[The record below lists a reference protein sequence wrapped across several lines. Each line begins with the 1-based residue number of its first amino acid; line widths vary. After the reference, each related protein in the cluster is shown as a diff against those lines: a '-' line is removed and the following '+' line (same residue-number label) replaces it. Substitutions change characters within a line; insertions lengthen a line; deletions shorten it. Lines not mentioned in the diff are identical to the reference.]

1 MPNKAK
7 SVTIYDVAHLAGV
20 SKSTVSLVLTQSSK
34 VAAKSKQKVLNAIDE
49 LGYVYNRDAAAM
61 RSGRSNLVAVV
72 IDDLT
77 NPLMA
82 ELAAHLEQQLNSA
95 HFQTIIVS
103 SNNSV
108 ERQTH
113 TINNLKEYNV
123 AAFIVCPVAN
133 TCAQWLDKLAS
144 HYNVITLMHEV
155 PYSAAPCVLPDY
167 NKAGHLATSALLT
180 NTPNTLIF
188 IGDNSQTSK
197 AQAAGFISA
206 CEQKKVTEYCVITHA
221 ENSALQA
228 KQLFNETLV
237 NQPHISAVVC
247 ANDIIAHGVLAA
259 APHLLNSIVSCQHV
273 PVHTGLG
280 YTFTCAVLN
289 TQEIAKRS
297 LLVLQE
303 QLQNNTAPVKT
314 LVNVNL
320 QIRETH

>member
-108 ERQTH
+108 ECQTN

-133 TCAQWLDKLAS
+133 SCAQWLDKLAS
-144 HYNVITLMHEV
+144 HYNVITLMREV

-167 NKAGHLATSALLT
+167 NKAGHLVTSTLLT
-180 NTPNTLIF
+180 NTPNTVIF

-221 ENSALQA
+221 ENSVLQA
-228 KQLFNETLV
+228 KQLFKETLV

-259 APHLLNSIVSCQHV
+259 AAHLLTSIVSCQHV

-289 TQEIAKRS
+289 TQEVAKRS